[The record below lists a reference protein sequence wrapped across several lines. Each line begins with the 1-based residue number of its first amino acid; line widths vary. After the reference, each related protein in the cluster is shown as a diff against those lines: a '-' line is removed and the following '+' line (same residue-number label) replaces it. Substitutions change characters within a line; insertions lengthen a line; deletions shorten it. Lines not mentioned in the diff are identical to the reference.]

1 MPDIQFDLGFSSRTV
16 ATYPLA
22 RRVAIIKSAET
33 LGFDRL
39 WHSNEKFGRDMVAN
53 MTLSAAHTE
62 RIGIGAAVTD
72 PYSVHPAL
80 TAAAMATVDDIS
92 SGRVI
97 VGIGAGGSGFP
108 AMGIQREHPVA
119 ATGDA
124 IAIMRGMWA
133 GEPATVEG
141 KVVSVRS
148 GVLGFK
154 ARPDIR
160 IAIAT
165 RGPAMFRLA
174 GRVADGAMI
183 ATMATPEGV
192 RIAWDFVRQ
201 GAQQA
206 GRDPDH
212 IEVISRVDTCVD
224 RDRDKARAGVK
235 QMIAFLLWSSYPNR
249 DFVAQLGMKVPADLE
264 AMIAKRDYEL
274 MFEAGPLVPE
284 EFVDAFA
291 WAGTPEEVAAQI
303 TRIAEMGIRRFG
315 TWVLAP
321 PGGGIESVIQLIAE
335 EVMPRVRGSIS
346 TTAA

>member
-1 MPDIQFDLGFSSRTV
+1 MIDIRFDLGFSSRTV
-16 ATYPLA
+16 AAYPLA
-22 RRVAIIKSAET
+22 RRIAIIKSAEA

-53 MTLSAAHTE
+53 MTLSAVHTE

-108 AMGIQREHPVA
+108 AMGIQRERPVA
-119 ATGDA
+119 AMADA

-133 GEPATVEG
+133 GKPATVDG
-141 KVVSVRS
+141 KVVSVKN
-148 GVLGFK
+148 GLLGFT

-160 IAIAT
+160 IVIAS
-165 RGPAMFRLA
+165 RGPAVFRLT
-174 GRVADGAMI
+174 GRIADGAMI

-192 RIAWDFVRQ
+192 RTAWDFVRQ
-201 GAQQA
+201 GARQA
-206 GRDPDH
+206 GRDPGD
-212 IEVISRVDTCVD
+212 IEIISRVDTCVD
-224 RDRDKARAGVK
+224 PNRNKARVGVK

-249 DFVAQLGMKVPADLE
+249 DFVTRLGMEVPADLE

-291 WAGTPEEVAAQI
+291 WAGTPEEVAAKI
-303 TRIAEMGIRRFG
+303 TRIAEMGIRHFG

-335 EVMPRVRGSIS
+335 EVMPRVR
-346 TTAA
+346 AAAEGG

>member
-1 MPDIQFDLGFSSRTV
+1 MTDIQFDLGFSSRTV
-16 ATYPLA
+16 AAYPLD
-22 RRVAIIKSAET
+22 RRVAIIKSAEV

-53 MTLSAAHTE
+53 MTLSAAQTE

-108 AMGIQREHPVA
+108 AMGIQREQPVA
-119 ATGDA
+119 ATADA

-133 GEPATVEG
+133 GKPATVDG
-141 KVVSVRS
+141 KVVSVWS

-160 IAIAT
+160 IVIAT

-174 GRVADGAMI
+174 GRIADGAMI

-192 RIAWDFVRQ
+192 GLAWDSVRE
-201 GAQQA
+201 GARQA
-206 GRDPDH
+206 ARDPDD
-212 IEVISRVDTCVD
+212 IEIISRVDTCVD

-249 DFVAQLGMKVPADLE
+249 DFVTQLGMEVPADLE

-303 TRIAEMGIRRFG
+303 ARIAEMGIYRFG

-335 EVMPRVRGSIS
+335 EVLPRVR
-346 TTAA
+346 AASLHE

>member
-1 MPDIQFDLGFSSRTV
+1 MTEIQFDLGFSSRTV
-16 ATYPLA
+16 AAYPLA
-22 RRVAIIKSAET
+22 RRIAIFKSAEA

-53 MTLSAAHTE
+53 MTLSATHTE

-108 AMGIQREHPVA
+108 AMGIQRAHPVA
-119 ATGDA
+119 ATADA

-133 GEPATVEG
+133 GQPATVDG

-154 ARPDIR
+154 ARPDVR
-160 IAIAT
+160 IVIAT

-174 GRVADGAMI
+174 GRIADGAMI
-183 ATMATPEGV
+183 ATMATPGGV
-192 RIAWDFVRQ
+192 DLAWDSVRE
-201 GAQQA
+201 GARQA
-206 GRDPDH
+206 ARDPDD
-212 IEVISRVDTCVD
+212 IEIISRVDTCVD

-249 DFVAQLGMKVPADLE
+249 DFVTQLGMEVPADLE
-264 AMIAKRDYEL
+264 ALIAKRDYEL

-291 WAGTPEEVAAQI
+291 WAGTPEEVAAKI
-303 TRIAEMGIRRFG
+303 TRIAEMGVRRFG

-335 EVMPRVRGSIS
+335 EVMPRVR
-346 TTAA
+346 AAANCL